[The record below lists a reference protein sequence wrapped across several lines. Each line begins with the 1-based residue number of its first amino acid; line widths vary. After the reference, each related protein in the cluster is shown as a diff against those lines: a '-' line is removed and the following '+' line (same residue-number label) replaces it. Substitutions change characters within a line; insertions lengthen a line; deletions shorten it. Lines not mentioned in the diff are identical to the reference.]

1 MALPAARL
9 FSLTTTFFLDLA
21 EWGREGAGSAE
32 LNHQDGV
39 VVVVVV
45 VEETAE
51 EAVEGRDGGRAAASS
66 LGLTITSATWPLS
79 SQKEGLRPPPPAG
92 PCLGVTD
99 L

>member
-1 MALPAARL
+1 MPAARL

-45 VEETAE
+45 VAVEETAE
-51 EAVEGRDGGRAAASS
+51 EAVEGR
-66 LGLTITSATWPLS
+66 TITSATWPLS